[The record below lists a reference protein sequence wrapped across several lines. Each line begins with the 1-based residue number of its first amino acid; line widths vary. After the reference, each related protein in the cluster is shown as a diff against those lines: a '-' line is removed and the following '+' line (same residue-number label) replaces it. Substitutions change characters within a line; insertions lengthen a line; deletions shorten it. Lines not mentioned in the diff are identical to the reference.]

1 MDKRYWLILH
11 EFFPLSISGLTSA
24 SRFVILRLIVYL
36 YELVC
41 IFYQSESLFFARHLT
56 YYAKL
61 LTYKHTLPNPCHP

>member
-11 EFFPLSISGLTSA
+11 EVFPLSISGLTSA
-24 SRFVILRLIVYL
+24 SRLVIFRLIVYL

-41 IFYQSESLFFARHLT
+41 IFYQSDSLFFTFQLT

-61 LTYKHTLPNPCHP
+61 LTYKHTLPNPCHL